1 MEINKQES
9 LISECAEIQ
18 EIIPLDELEQYAK
31 IEEITAGLNVCGAER
46 LKQNGYTNECFFNSD
61 GSLTEQQKITLKEK
75 QKYFYIDF
83 GTSGAFMVAKEEIKG
98 YPVGSVFNIK
108 AYGTPNHKK
117 HYGTIFNL
125 LPKTLHSLR
134 FDYRR

>member
-1 MEINKQES
+1 MEQQTQQINLKDFLSIVIEKLNFYES
-9 LISECAEIQ
+9 
-18 EIIPLDELEQYAK
+18 
-31 IEEITAGLNVCGAER
+31 ER
-46 LKQNGYTNECFFNSD
+46 LRSEGYTNECFFNSD

-83 GTSGAFMVAKEEIKG
+83 GTSGAFMVSKVEIKG

-108 AYGTPNHKK
+108 GYGTPNFKK
-117 HYGTIFNL
+117 YYGLIFNL
-125 LPKTLHSLR
+125 LPKTLHNLR